1 MGKRKRLLNWDE
13 GESLRQC
20 DWAGCKEHATHR
32 TPESPERME
41 AFRWLCND
49 HARKFN
55 ADWNFFGDMSRA
67 EIERFQKDDVIG
79 HRPTWPV
86 GTGPIARAVNGQYRD
101 HFGVF
106 TREGIQF
113 PGEGGPHAP
122 RQPEP
127 EERRA
132 LARLNLRPD
141 SSLEEIKNRYKKL
154 VKRIH
159 PDLHGGDKR
168 SEEQLKDV
176 NEAYSYLIAR
186 AQS

>member
-1 MGKRKRLLNWDE
+1 MR
-13 GESLRQC
+13 SF
-20 DWAGCKEHATHR
+20 A
-32 TPESPERME
+32 PESADQEPARV
-41 AFRWLCND
+41 CD
-49 HARKFN
+49 HPGCEDDGIHRAPRDRDTLTSYYWFCLEHVRSYN
-55 ADWNFFGDMSRA
+55 SSWNFFGDMSRT

-86 GTGPIARAVNGQYRD
+86 GTGPIAQALNGKYRD

-106 TREGIQF
+106 SSEGIQF
-113 PGEGGPHAP
+113 PGEPGAP

-132 LARLNLRPD
+132 LAKLDLRPD
-141 SSLEEIKNRYKKL
+141 STLEEIKLRYKKV

>member
-1 MGKRKRLLNWDE
+1 MGKRKRLLSWDD

-20 DWAGCKEHATHR
+20 DKAGCKEPATHK
-32 TPESPERME
+32 TPESPERMD

-49 HARKFN
+49 HAQKFN
-55 ADWNFFGDMSRA
+55 AEWNFFGDMSRA
-67 EIERFQKDDVIG
+67 EIERFQKDDVTD

-86 GTGPIARAVNGQYRD
+86 GTGPIAQAMNGKYRD

-106 TREGIQF
+106 SSEGIKF
-113 PGEGGPHAP
+113 PGDSGAP

-127 EERRA
+127 DERRA
-132 LARLNLRPD
+132 LAKLNLRQD
-141 SSLEEIKNRYKKL
+141 STLEEIKLRYKKV

>member
-1 MGKRKRLLNWDE
+1 MVKRKRILSWDE
-13 GESLRQC
+13 DKSLRQC
-20 DWAGCKEHATHR
+20 EKTGCNEAATHK
-32 TPESPERME
+32 TPKSPDRMDT
-41 AFRWLCND
+41 FHWLCPD
-49 HARKFN
+49 HAREFN
-55 ADWNFFGDMSRA
+55 SQWNFFGDMSRS
-67 EIERFQKDDVIG
+67 EIEKFQKDDVTG

-86 GTGPIARAVNGQYRD
+86 GVGQVAQAMKGKYRD

-106 TREGIQF
+106 TAEDIRF
-113 PGEGGPHAP
+113 PGEPQTSHE
-122 RQPEP
+122 PEP

-132 LARLNLRPD
+132 LAKLNLNPN
-141 SSLEEIKNRYKKL
+141 SSLEEIKNNYKKM